1 MMDCGKCTIK
11 SELSIPD
18 HDDKRNLIVTSNK
31 HSQSLCY
38 KSVLFANKLKSSGT
52 HQVIFRGKMASMTTG
67 TPINQSEC
75 RNRSDGLVLR
85 RCLRRRHIQ
94 NGV

>member
-31 HSQSLCY
+31 HSQEPAKSLCY
-38 KSVLFANKLKSSGT
+38 KSVLFANKLKSSG
-52 HQVIFRGKMASMTTG
+52 HFSR
-67 TPINQSEC
+67 E
-75 RNRSDGLVLR
+75 
-85 RCLRRRHIQ
+85 
-94 NGV
+94 NGVHDNRNSD